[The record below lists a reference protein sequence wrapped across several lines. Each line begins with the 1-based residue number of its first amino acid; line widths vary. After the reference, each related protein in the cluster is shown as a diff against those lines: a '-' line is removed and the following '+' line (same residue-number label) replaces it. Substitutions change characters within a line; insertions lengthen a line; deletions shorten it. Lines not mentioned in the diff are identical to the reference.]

1 MKHAKILSTD
11 CISKNCIFVGE
22 PLIYT
27 TMHQAVETYLANER
41 EKVLISLGLI
51 DHYVKEYGPYGAPY
65 VMFDKDTQQYYYNRP
80 VAVDVTDAEFEKILQ
95 LATLRQ
101 QTAKVPTGQTANNK
115 IESRHRLQNINNG
128 AEKTLRVFNMVFLI
142 LGIILASLTLISG
155 LMAPYS
161 IARQYR
167 IIIAIGIVLVFL
179 YNWAIMKT
187 FINISNNLHEIN
199 AKIE

>member
-1 MKHAKILSTD
+1 
-11 CISKNCIFVGE
+11 
-22 PLIYT
+22 
-27 TMHQAVETYLANER
+27 MHQAVETYLANER

-95 LATLRQ
+95 LATLSKQ
-101 QTAKVPTGQTANNK
+101 QTKSEKSQTTHDK

-142 LGIILASLTLISG
+142 IGLILASLLFISG
-155 LMAPYS
+155 LMAPYAV
-161 IARQYR
+161 ARQYR
-167 IIIAIGIVLVFL
+167 IIIAIGIVLIFL

>member
-1 MKHAKILSTD
+1 
-11 CISKNCIFVGE
+11 
-22 PLIYT
+22 
-27 TMHQAVETYLANER
+27 MHQAVETYLANER

-128 AEKTLRVFNMVFLI
+128 AEKTLQVFNIVFIVIGLI
-142 LGIILASLTLISG
+142 AAAIIFISG
-155 LMAPYS
+155 MNTR
-161 IARQYR
+161 IAAARMYGV
-167 IIIAIGIVLVFL
+167 IISIGIVLFCL